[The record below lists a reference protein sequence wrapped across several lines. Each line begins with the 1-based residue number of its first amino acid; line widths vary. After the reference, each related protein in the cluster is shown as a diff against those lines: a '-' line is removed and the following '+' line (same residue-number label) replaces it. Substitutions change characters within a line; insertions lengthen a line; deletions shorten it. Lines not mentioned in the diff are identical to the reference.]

1 MCTHLPQLL
10 FVSSNH
16 MLYLMSDASSV
27 QQLFQVASPQN
38 ATAFNVVVGPSSR
51 EYSAASL
58 QSSYATTT
66 SQTTVPPIQATY
78 STPGTFSVTSSR
90 LPRINPLSSLL
101 GNVQTGGEIR
111 APAPHLHPYRTPTSV
126 PASTFCTVLRG
137 RSSQPAPGNIPVT
150 SPPFSYQTPWPA
162 LATLPSVLHGG
173 LWPPTLPAINP
184 HTDPNSQHGIYWPN
198 VRPHM
203 PDLPTMNLSK
213 CDKSSTTPATSAHPA
228 TSSDVVC
235 LSDDE

>member
-1 MCTHLPQLL
+1 
-10 FVSSNH
+10 
-16 MLYLMSDASSV
+16 MSDASPV

-38 ATAFNVVVGPSSR
+38 ATAPNVVARPSSR

-66 SQTTVPPIQATY
+66 SQTMVPPIQATY
-78 STPGTFSVTSSR
+78 SSPGTFSVTPSR
-90 LPRINPLSSLL
+90 LPRINPLTSLL

-111 APAPHLHPYRTPTSV
+111 APAPHLHPYRAPTPV

-137 RSSQPAPGNIPVT
+137 RPSQPAPGNIHVT
-150 SPPFSYQTPWPA
+150 SPPFSYQTPRPA
-162 LATLPSVLHGG
+162 PATFPPVLHGG
-173 LWPPTLPAINP
+173 LWPPTLPVINP
-184 HTDPNSQHGIYWPN
+184 HTEPNSQHGTYLPN

-203 PDLPTMNLSK
+203 PDLPSMNLSK
-213 CDKSSTTPATSAHPA
+213 CDKSSITTATSAHPA